1 MNIVLLKS
9 RSDNAPIIVQQK
21 QILKY
26 AHHHD
31 LKIDTTEIENSDPT
45 LELEER
51 KEFKGF
57 LRSLSK
63 HDHVIIFDLLTFSNN
78 VEELVKVFECLL
90 KRSISVHIADVNV
103 CIHVDSKPLVLLEL
117 LVKQRELNKK
127 LDKEKAQG
135 RPKGRMS
142 KSKFDAYR
150 PQIIELLENRTSISE
165 IAKILQVS
173 RTSLK
178 DYVNSRGLKEL
189 VKAKINL
196 LQSTHK
202 QPLITTKSNVAKECS
217 LIKQPTDHIEG
228 IHHEL

>member
-1 MNIVLLKS
+1 
-9 RSDNAPIIVQQK
+9 
-21 QILKY
+21 
-26 AHHHD
+26 
-31 LKIDTTEIENSDPT
+31 
-45 LELEER
+45 
-51 KEFKGF
+51 
-57 LRSLSK
+57 
-63 HDHVIIFDLLTFSNN
+63 
-78 VEELVKVFECLL
+78 
-90 KRSISVHIADVNV
+90 
-103 CIHVDSKPLVLLEL
+103 
-117 LVKQRELNKK
+117 
-127 LDKEKAQG
+127 
-135 RPKGRMS
+135 MS

-202 QPLITTKSNVAKECS
+202 QPLITTKSNVVKECS

>member
-63 HDHVIIFDLLTFSNN
+63 LDHVIIFDLLTFSNN

-202 QPLITTKSNVAKECS
+202 QPLITTKSNVVKECS

>member
-1 MNIVLLKS
+1 M
-9 RSDNAPIIVQQK
+9 
-21 QILKY
+21 
-26 AHHHD
+26 
-31 LKIDTTEIENSDPT
+31 
-45 LELEER
+45 
-51 KEFKGF
+51 
-57 LRSLSK
+57 
-63 HDHVIIFDLLTFSNN
+63 IIFDLLTFSNN

-202 QPLITTKSNVAKECS
+202 QPLITTKSNVVKECS

>member
-63 HDHVIIFDLLTFSNN
+63 YDHVIIFDLLTFSNN

>member
-1 MNIVLLKS
+1 MNIVLLKT
-9 RSDNAPIIVQQK
+9 RSNDSSMVVQQK

-31 LKIDTTEIENSDPT
+31 LEINTTEIENSDPA

-63 HDHVIIFDLLTFSNN
+63 HDHIIIFDLLTFSNN
-78 VEELVKVFECLL
+78 VEELVKIFECLL
-90 KRSISVHIADVNV
+90 TRSISIHIADVNT
-103 CIHVDSKPLVLLEL
+103 CIHVDSKPLILLDL
-117 LVKQRELNKK
+117 LVKQREFIKQ
-127 LDKEKAQG
+127 LDKEKTQG

-142 KSKFDAYR
+142 KSKFDIHR
-150 PQIIELLENRTSISE
+150 PYVIELLEKKTSISE
-165 IAKILQVS
+165 ISKILNVS

-189 VKAKINL
+189 VKAKFSL
-196 LQSTHK
+196 LKSSKQ
-202 QPLITTKSNVAKECS
+202 QPLTLKSSVAKECS
-217 LIKQPTDHIEG
+217 LIKQPVDYTEG
-228 IHHEL
+228 TTHEL